1 MPSHRK
7 VERNGEP
14 DASKLASGLYVVA
27 TPLGNLGD
35 ISRRAIAVLGGVDV
49 IACEDTRVTA
59 RLLQALG
66 IGRPRLVRYDDHA
79 SDRTRDE
86 LVDQIRAGK
95 AVALVSDAGTP
106 LISDPGYRLVRAV
119 REAGLAVTAVPGP
132 SAAVAALSISGL
144 PTDRFLCSGFLPQK
158 LGPRRKALKELAR
171 VPATLVVFEAPH
183 RLPECLADMAA
194 ILGPREAAVVR
205 ELTKLF
211 EETRRGTLD
220 DLAAHY
226 AAAGPPKG
234 EVVIVVGPPPKSSD
248 VATDMA
254 ALDARLATA
263 LATSSVRDA
272 AAAVAE
278 ATGLSRRQVYARALE
293 LAKGRS

>member
-7 VERNGEP
+7 AERNGES

-35 ISRRAIAVLGGVDV
+35 ISRRAIAILGAVEI

-79 SDRTRDE
+79 SDRTQDE

-119 REAGLAVTAVPGP
+119 REAGLAVTAIPGP

-158 LGPRRKALKELAR
+158 PGPRRKALEELAQ

-183 RLPECLADMAA
+183 RLPECLVDMAA
-194 ILGPREAAVVR
+194 VLGPREAAVVR

-220 DLAAHY
+220 ELAAHY

-234 EVVIVVGPPPKSSD
+234 EVVIVVGPPPRSGD
-248 VATDMA
+248 AAADMA
-254 ALDARLATA
+254 ALDARLAAA